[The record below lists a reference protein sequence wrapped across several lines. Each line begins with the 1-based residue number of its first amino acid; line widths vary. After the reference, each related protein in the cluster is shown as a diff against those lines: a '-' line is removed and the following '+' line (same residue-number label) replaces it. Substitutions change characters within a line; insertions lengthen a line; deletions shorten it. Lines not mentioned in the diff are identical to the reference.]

1 MDWPDII
8 KTIGTNAVFL
18 AVVGFVA
25 KSLFNQMLSRDVD
38 KFRIELQATNDKE
51 LAKFRSELEKTVFE
65 HQTRFTKLYDKRAE
79 IIGNIYPLILDAEAK
94 CLNLAPTFLD
104 IPEEK
109 LISQAFEVTRDLRT
123 YFDRNRLYLD
133 AELCSDIDNLLKNLS
148 TSSLKFQ
155 ASKLKEYENN
165 KERIWNEGY
174 QEFINEVP
182 KVKINL
188 EKKFRELL

>member
-8 KTIGTNAVFL
+8 KTIGANAVFL

-25 KSLFNQMLSRDVD
+25 KSLFNQMLTRDVD

-94 CLNLAPTFLD
+94 CLNLAPTFW
-104 IPEEK
+104 IFQK
-109 LISQAFEVTRDLRT
+109 
-123 YFDRNRLYLD
+123 
-133 AELCSDIDNLLKNLS
+133 KN
-148 TSSLKFQ
+148 
-155 ASKLKEYENN
+155 
-165 KERIWNEGY
+165 
-174 QEFINEVP
+174 
-182 KVKINL
+182 
-188 EKKFRELL
+188 

>member
-1 MDWPDII
+1 MDWTDII

-51 LAKFRSELEKTVFE
+51 LAKFRSELEKTAFE

-94 CLNLAPTFLD
+94 CLSLAPTFLD

-123 YFDRNRLYLD
+123 YFDRNRLDLD
-133 AELCSDIDNLLKNLS
+133 TELCSDIDNLLKNLS

-155 ASKLKEYENN
+155 N
-165 KERIWNEGY
+165 
-174 QEFINEVP
+174 
-182 KVKINL
+182 
-188 EKKFRELL
+188 